1 MSIPTMMFDQL
12 FECISCVNIRKLKRA
27 AMMLRNVVPPVI
39 FNSSLKDIIENLKVY
54 KDGEWFS
61 IKISETDIF
70 PYKTE
75 AFSYT
80 DGDLIKITIIKDYE
94 KYFSR
99 KRKNWTLF
107 HEFCHICL
115 GHVFLNLNLSSKQR
129 WYLDKEA
136 NKLVREFLMPES
148 LVKASIFK
156 GEEVNPL
163 KIKYFSSLFKV
174 SYEAAKNTLI
184 EYGFLNDNHLEY
196 KCPYYPEVLECISL
210 HDRNI
215 CLKRNMPNKKCIK
228 KSLEKNF
235 DYILPRIYNNINN
248 IYYTFKLRTCLLP

>member
-1 MSIPTMMFDQL
+1 M
-12 FECISCVNIRKLKRA
+12 SCVNVRKIKKA
-27 AMMLRNVVPPVI
+27 AMILVNIVPPVI

-61 IKISETDIF
+61 IKIIETDIF

-163 KIKYFSSLFKV
+163 KIKYFSSLFNI
-174 SYEAAKNTLI
+174 SNEAAKNTLI
-184 EYGFLNDNHLEY
+184 EYGLLDEDEY
-196 KCPYYPEVLECISL
+196 RCLFFPEILECISS
-210 HDRNI
+210 HDRNRCI
-215 CLKRNMPNKKCIK
+215 KLKTPHKKCVN

-235 DYILPRIYNNINN
+235 DYIFPKFYISNKPFIA
-248 IYYTFKLRTCLLP
+248 ISSE

>member
-1 MSIPTMMFDQL
+1 MIL
-12 FECISCVNIRKLKRA
+12 GNI
-27 AMMLRNVVPPVI
+27 VPPVI

-61 IKISETDIF
+61 IKIIETDIF

-80 DGDLIKITIIKDYE
+80 DDDLIKITIIKDYE

-163 KIKYFSSLFKV
+163 KIKYFSSLFNI
-174 SYEAAKNTLI
+174 SNEAAKNTLI
-184 EYGFLNDNHLEY
+184 EYGFLDKNEY
-196 KCPYYPEVLECISL
+196 RCLFFPEILECISL
-210 HDRNI
+210 HDW
-215 CLKRNMPNKKCIK
+215 KKCIK
-228 KSLEKNF
+228 SKTPHKKCVKKASEKNF
-235 DYILPRIYNNINN
+235 DYIFPIFYRYQ
-248 IYYTFKLRTCLLP
+248 